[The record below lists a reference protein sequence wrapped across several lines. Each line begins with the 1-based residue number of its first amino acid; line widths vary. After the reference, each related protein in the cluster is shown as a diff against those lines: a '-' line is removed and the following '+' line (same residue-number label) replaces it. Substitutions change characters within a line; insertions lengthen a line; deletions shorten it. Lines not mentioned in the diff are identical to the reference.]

1 MSDAPYVPLRPI
13 AIKDRSA
20 IVFLQYGQVDVID
33 NAFVLV
39 DQNGTRVQIP
49 VGGLACLMLEPGTRI
64 THAAVALAARVGCLL
79 VWVGEGGVRLYSAG
93 QPGGAR
99 ADRLLYQAQAALEE
113 QPRLR
118 VVRAMY
124 KFRFGEEPPA
134 RRSVDQLRGIEGVRV
149 RSLYQ
154 HLARLHGVEWNA
166 RKYDPDA
173 WDQADVPNRCLSA
186 ATACLYGLSEAA
198 ILAAGYAPAIGFL
211 HRGKP
216 LSFVYDIAD
225 LFKFETVV
233 PSAFSVA
240 SRIAHGDGPSGSVER
255 QVRIACRDSFRRTNL
270 LERIIPTIGEVLA
283 ASGLAVPVE
292 APEGQPPA
300 LPTITSGDAGHRN

>member
-1 MSDAPYVPLRPI
+1 MSDTPYVPLRPI

-20 IVFLQYGQVDVID
+20 IVFLEYGQVDVID
-33 NAFVLV
+33 GAFVLV

-79 VWVGEGGVRLYSAG
+79 VWIGEGGVRLYSAG

-124 KFRFGEEPPA
+124 QFRFGEEPPV

-149 RSLYQ
+149 RSMYQ
-154 HLARLHGVEWNA
+154 HFARLHGVEWNA

-173 WDQADVPNRCLSA
+173 WDQADIPNRCLSA
-186 ATACLYGLSEAA
+186 GTACLYGLTEAA

-233 PSAFSVA
+233 RSAFVVA
-240 SRIAHGDGPSGSVER
+240 GRIARGEGQPGSVER
-255 QVRIACRDSFRRTNL
+255 QVRIACRDAFRKANL

-283 ASGLAVPVE
+283 ASGIAIPAE